1 MEEILWKFN
10 VSSRGLAVAAAAS
23 AACAACAA
31 CYRGRESSSRQTAE
45 SRPPRISISSSA
57 GSSVGSVSISS
68 AVSVQSVQSDGAEV
82 DMPAALQADHD
93 SESDCIKP
101 RRLLTNSPDCAFSIR
116 FFTRGISVHVQG
128 IEHNTQKCIPISKV
142 VAKHLAGSL
151 PTDARVL
158 KGGRLCRVGRESG
171 EQSVCKL
178 MSDDNSAGQDNRSRL
193 LVCDS
198 VFFNF
203 AAKQWQPLS
212 RRGVYMSPRQIL
224 YCAFVSTDNLLFVKV
239 GYRSM
244 ADKRNEAILQYIEQK
259 TKRLRITN
267 IVGAGVFLMPLPKSH
282 EAFNDPARAAEES
295 LKSAIRCSKVLHASP
310 SGSNME
316 FVTFSSS
323 LEYFLVKSK
332 EGEAREGS
340 ALQAL
345 TQTLRDFSGDGE
357 LRPLRAVATPPS
369 RKYGRSG
376 RRRLLPWSEKLD
388 FLHHLP
394 PPPVAGLAR
403 PSSVRSRQM
412 IAKMGSTGPFA
423 RRLSRRLRDPSLP
436 RAKKRRKAKSCP

>member
-1 MEEILWKFN
+1 MEEVLWKFSA
-10 VSSRGLAVAAAAS
+10 SSRGLAVAAAAS

-31 CYRGRESSSRQTAE
+31 CYRGRKSASRQAE
-45 SRPPRISISSSA
+45 SRPPRISISSAGSSGSSA
-57 GSSVGSVSISS
+57 GSSV
-68 AVSVQSVQSDGAEV
+68 VSVQSVQSDAEV
-82 DMPAALQADHD
+82 EVLQACD
-93 SESDCIKP
+93 SEGDCFKP
-101 RRLLTNSPDCAFSIR
+101 RLLTNSPDRASSIR
-116 FFTRGISVHVQG
+116 FSTRGISVHVQG
-128 IEHNTQKCIPISKV
+128 IEHNTTKCIPISKV

-158 KGGRLCRVGRESG
+158 KGGRLCRVGRKSG
-171 EQSVCKL
+171 DQSACKL
-178 MSDDNSAGQDNRSRL
+178 MSDDSSPGQDNSTRL

-212 RRGVYMSPRQIL
+212 RLGVYMSPRHLL
-224 YCAFVSTDNLLFVKV
+224 YCAFVPTDNLLFIKV
-239 GYRSM
+239 GYRAM
-244 ADKRNEAILQYIEQK
+244 ADKRDEPILKYIEQ
-259 TKRLRITN
+259 TKRLHITN
-267 IVGAGVFLMPLPKSH
+267 IAGAGVFLMPLPKSH
-282 EAFNDPARAAEES
+282 EVFKDPARAAEES

-310 SGSNME
+310 SGRNME

-345 TQTLRDFSGDGE
+345 TQTLRDFTGDGE
-357 LRPLRAVATPPS
+357 LRPLRAVAAPPS
-369 RKYGRSG
+369 KKYGRSG

-388 FLHHLP
+388 FLRP
-394 PPPVAGLAR
+394 PRPPPVAGLAR
-403 PSSVRSRQM
+403 PSSVRSRQF
-412 IAKMGSTGPFA
+412 IANMASTRGPFA
-423 RRLSRRLRDPSLP
+423 HRLSRRLRDPSLP

>member
-1 MEEILWKFN
+1 MEEILWKFSI
-10 VSSRGLAVAAAAS
+10 SSRGLAVAAAAS
-23 AACAACAA
+23 VACAACAA
-31 CYRGRESSSRQTAE
+31 CYRGQESASRRAE
-45 SRPPRISISSSA
+45 SRPPRISISSAGST
-57 GSSVGSVSISS
+57 GSSVASSV
-68 AVSVQSVQSDGAEV
+68 VSVQSVHSVQSDAEV
-82 DMPAALQADHD
+82 EMLQADD
-93 SESDCIKP
+93 SEIDRIKP
-101 RRLLTNSPDCAFSIR
+101 RLLTNSPDCASSIR
-116 FFTRGISVHVQG
+116 FSTRGISVHVQG
-128 IEHNTQKCIPISKV
+128 IEHNTTKSIPISKV

-178 MSDDNSAGQDNRSRL
+178 VLDDSSPGRDNSSRL

-203 AAKQWQPLS
+203 AAIQWQPLS
-212 RRGVYMSPRQIL
+212 RRGVYMSPRHML
-224 YCAFVSTDNLLFVKV
+224 YCAFVPTDNLLFIKV
-239 GYRSM
+239 GYRAM
-244 ADKRNEAILQYIEQK
+244 ADKRNEAILKYIEQK

-267 IVGAGVFLMPLPKSH
+267 IAGAGVFLMPLPKSH
-282 EAFNDPARAAEES
+282 EAFKDPARAAEES

-345 TQTLRDFSGDGE
+345 TQTLRDFTGDGE

-369 RKYGRSG
+369 GKYGRSG

-388 FLHHLP
+388 FLRP
-394 PPPVAGLAR
+394 RQPPPVAGLAR
-403 PSSVRSRQM
+403 PSSVRSRQF
-412 IAKMGSTGPFA
+412 IAKMASNRGAFA
-423 RRLSRRLRDPSLP
+423 HRLSRRLRDPSLP